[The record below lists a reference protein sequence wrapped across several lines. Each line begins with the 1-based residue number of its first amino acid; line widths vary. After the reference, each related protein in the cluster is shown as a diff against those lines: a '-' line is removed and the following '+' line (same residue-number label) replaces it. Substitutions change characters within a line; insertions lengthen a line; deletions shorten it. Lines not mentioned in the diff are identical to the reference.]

1 MFGLSGRFSFESICF
16 LIAST
21 LSLSANGRLEATL
34 KQFGQPFKWFSDN
47 LKPLLLL
54 SLANEELLSESC
66 LNDQTVFDGSPATI
80 RYNTS
85 NG

>member
-34 KQFGQPFKWFSDN
+34 KQFGQPFEWFSDN

-54 SLANEELLSESC
+54 LANEELLSESC
-66 LNDQTVFDGSPATI
+66 LNDQTVFDESITI

-85 NG
+85 NR